1 VLEVIDITRTLKMKF
16 DSDLGKAVTINLSRC
31 KEGVLASEV
40 RTMMADMI
48 STPVFTYGL
57 TGALGA
63 KVAEN
68 KVTTL
73 F

>member
-1 VLEVIDITRTLKMKF
+1 MSEITRTLKMKF

-31 KEGVLASEV
+31 KEDVSENDA
-40 RTMMADMI
+40 RTVMTAMI
-48 STPVFTYGL
+48 TTPVFTYGL

-63 KVAEN
+63 KVTEN